1 MLGAAKKKLFEMT
14 RVRMEVAR
22 SIMTTIMENNLLNP
36 QS

>member
-1 MLGAAKKKLFEMT
+1 MLGAIQKRFGMI

-22 SIMTTIMENNLLNP
+22 SIMTTILENNLLNP